1 MATRNTA
8 AADLEEERSPGRNTV
23 EATRQRA
30 APSSIL
36 PRIKASKATASFR
49 SGVSRKGDV
58 GSESRKNAKGA
69 SGASD
74 RVTAVGEMVSFE
86 GWSRQRGGSRDWE
99 TDFTIRNAANPRAGC
114 RVQ

>member
-1 MATRNTA
+1 M
-8 AADLEEERSPGRNTV
+8 
-23 EATRQRA
+23 EASRQRA

-49 SGVSRKGDV
+49 SGVPRKGHV

-74 RVTAVGEMVSFE
+74 RVTAVRGMVSFE
-86 GWSRQRGGSRDWE
+86 GWSRQRGGSGSWE